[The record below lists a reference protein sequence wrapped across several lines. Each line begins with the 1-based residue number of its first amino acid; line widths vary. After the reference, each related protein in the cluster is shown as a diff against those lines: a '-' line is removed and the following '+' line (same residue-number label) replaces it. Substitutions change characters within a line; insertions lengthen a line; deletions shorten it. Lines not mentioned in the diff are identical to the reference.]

1 MELMPLNKKFFMLP
15 VIALTIILLAA
26 WLYFNFQKI
35 GQPESYPVTI
45 AVSKTPLS
53 TPFYVAEKINA
64 FDDTCVSVTYEDVIG
79 GQRAFA
85 KLMSGEADFSTTSD
99 SVIAFQS
106 LGQQK
111 FVTHARF
118 VQSDNDVKL
127 ITRAQ
132 DNIVSGKD
140 LVNKTIGV
148 TKGTASEYFL
158 SNLLALDGL
167 TIKNVTVK
175 SYKPEQLMA
184 AFMNK
189 EVDAITP
196 WEPYAFQTKKQLQ
209 EQVKVHDT
217 KNLNTLGFHLVSQ
230 SADNLLVAKA
240 ACVLEGLTKAIDY
253 ISANPKKAQQI
264 VKERLNLNQPFID
277 WIWPDY
283 IFKVGLNRSF
293 LLNIESQA
301 VWAIDTQ
308 MTEYKKLPEFMTFI
322 DTRALLQVAPMSV
335 NIMASMEH

>member
-1 MELMPLNKKFFMLP
+1 MLLLVTWFYFTVKKVWQLE
-15 VIALTIILLAA
+15 T
-26 WLYFNFQKI
+26 
-35 GQPESYPVTI
+35 YPVTI

-64 FDDTCVSVTYEDVIG
+64 FDNTCVSVTYDEVIG
-79 GQRAFA
+79 GQKAFA
-85 KLMSGEADFSTTSD
+85 KVMSGEADFGTTSD
-99 SVIAFQS
+99 SVIAFRS

-127 ITRAQ
+127 VSRTQ
-132 DNIVSGKD
+132 ENIHTGRE
-140 LVNKTIGV
+140 LINKTIGV

-167 TIKNVTVK
+167 TTKNVTIK
-175 SYKPEQLMA
+175 SYKPDQLMTA
-184 AFMNK
+184 LINK

-196 WEPYAFQTKKQLQ
+196 WEPYAFQTKQQLKG
-209 EQVKVHDT
+209 QVNVHDT
-217 KNLNTLGFHLVSQ
+217 KNLNTLTFHLVSQ
-230 SADNLLVAKA
+230 TADNLLVAKA
-240 ACVLEGLTKAIDY
+240 ACVLQGLAKAIDY
-253 ISANPKKAQQI
+253 ISANPEKAQQI
-264 VKERLNLNQPFID
+264 VKERLNLDQPFID

-283 IFKVGLNRSF
+283 IFKIGLNRSF

-308 MTEYKKLPEFMTFI
+308 MTEYKKLPEFMAFI

-335 NIMASMEH
+335 NVMASREH

>member
-1 MELMPLNKKFFMLP
+1 MFP
-15 VIALTIILLAA
+15 VIALIIIFLATS
-26 WLYFNFQKI
+26 LYLAFQKI
-35 GQPESYPVTI
+35 WRLETYPVTI

-64 FDDTCVSVTYEDVIG
+64 FDETCVSVTFDDVIG
-79 GQRAFA
+79 GQKAFA
-85 KLMSGEADFSTTSD
+85 KVMTGEADFGTASD
-99 SVIAFQS
+99 SVIAFRS
-106 LGQQK
+106 LGQQQ

-127 ITRAQ
+127 ISRVR
-132 DNIVSGKD
+132 DNIHSGKD
-140 LVNKTIGV
+140 LINRTIGV

-158 SNLLALDGL
+158 SNLLALNGL
-167 TIKNVTVK
+167 TTKNVIIK
-175 SYKPEQLMA
+175 SYKPDQLMT
-184 AFMNK
+184 AFINK

-196 WEPYAFQTKKQLQ
+196 WEPYAFQTKKQLKG
-209 EQVKVHDT
+209 QVKVHDT
-217 KNLNTLGFHLVSQ
+217 KNLNTLSFHLVSQ
-230 SADNLLVAKA
+230 TADNLIVAKA
-240 ACVLEGLTKAIDY
+240 ACILQGLDKAIDY

-264 VKERLNLNQPFID
+264 VKDRLNLAQPFID

-283 IFKVGLNRSF
+283 IFKIGLNRSF

-308 MTEYKKLPEFMTFI
+308 MTEYKKLPEFMTLI